1 MKLVKFFWRV
11 IAGVLR
17 RAGALATKLSDRSY
31 SKSLPGLSSE
41 DRKLI
46 EANAIFRNRH
56 VGQRCFII
64 GNGPS
69 IGNQDL
75 SFLAGEIT
83 LVMNAFWKHDVVE
96 EWQPSYYFLSDGL
109 FFDRSGPSREFFEGL
124 RNRVPRTVY
133 FVPLSQRIV
142 VSEDGLLPLDSTLFF
157 STQQQFLGDALEN
170 NFDLSQPVPDVY
182 TVAQLAIMAA
192 IYLGCSPIYL
202 LGLDHDWL
210 GHHGEKDY
218 YFFKGLALKDHPGN
232 VGRLGPYDQEMES
245 MLACW
250 KGYRKLQAIAEKHGI
265 QILNATEGGF
275 LDVFE
280 RVSYQSI
287 FEAGARTAKCLP

>member
-1 MKLVKFFWRV
+1 MKLVKFCWRV

-17 RAGALATKLSDRSY
+17 RAGALATKLADRSY

-41 DRKLI
+41 ERKLI
-46 EANAIFRNRH
+46 AANAIFRNRH
-56 VGQRCFII
+56 LGQRCFII

-69 IGNQDL
+69 IRNQDL
-75 SFLAGEIT
+75 SRLAGEIT
-83 LVMNAFWKHDVVE
+83 FVMNAFWKHDVVK

-109 FFDRSGPSREFFEGL
+109 FFDRSSPSKEFFEGL
-124 RNRVPRTVY
+124 QNRVDKTVY
-133 FVPLSQRIV
+133 FAPLSQRIV
-142 VSEDGLLPLDSTLFF
+142 VSQEGLLPEDSTLFF
-157 STQQQFLGDALEN
+157 STQRRFLGEDWEDSLD
-170 NFDLSQPVPDVY
+170 FSRPVPDVY

-192 IYLGCSPIYL
+192 MYLGCSPIYL
-202 LGLDHDWL
+202 MGLDHDWL

-218 YFFKGLALKDHPGN
+218 YFYKGLALKDHPGN

-250 KGYRKLQAIAEKHGI
+250 KGYRKLQAIAEKRGI
-265 QILNATEGGF
+265 RILNATDGGF

-280 RVSYQSI
+280 RVPYRSLIEPSI
-287 FEAGARTAKCLP
+287 TGVRTA